1 MNIASKTRLSLR
13 KLFTALLAVG
23 PLAVLPSPVWAVIPT
38 SSSFTTT
45 SGTVSLSSS
54 GTTVNIN
61 FSDKAIL
68 TWGVGTAATQAA
80 GGIANGATNFNVGA
94 TETWNFA
101 STGSVL
107 NKVSKGTG
115 TDAAVINGALLGSS
129 AKVFILADGGIVI
142 GNGAQLN
149 TQNLVLSTVPELAD
163 AIFLSLGDLAYSGG
177 SATGGITFG
186 GAVSIGGNLTATGS
200 SFTTAGAS
208 ITAAGDVVLRSL
220 GNTTGIALPTTT
232 VNGNLSVSTVN
243 GAITQPLGT
252 TVSVGAVAGT
262 QTATLNAGTA
272 DITLGEN
279 TNNFDRVALTG
290 GNVTLRDANIVT
302 VGASSV
308 AGDLTMKVGGLPSQT
323 GIATDGALVVTGNV
337 NLDSSSSALSGITI
351 ANNSSIGGYFSART
365 SGGSVS
371 ATTVGNLTV
380 GNITN
385 NATATPIGGGSY
397 AAATATAAIDG
408 AGAITIAAS
417 NFNAGAP
424 SAPNVSSAGP
434 AISFSSPSA
443 SVTFNATQNT
453 SIIGAGG
460 FGAGMT
466 VTAANSGSGYTG
478 ANAPT
483 VSVIGGGGTGAVAT
497 ITPNAGGDGIASV
510 TITGGTGYTT
520 APTVVITSA
529 KDATAAAATG
539 VAVVNTEGRMV
550 GIQITS
556 NGSGYGTTAPSITI
570 GGGNATTG
578 GVTINASGVVVT
590 KAVGSASS
598 TTGITSDRNV
608 SIRGTSIENQA
619 RVIIANA
626 NYTTTMASSNG
637 SIVLNSTVNSGRVS
651 LSATGGDL
659 SQTATGI
666 ITTSNTSASSFS
678 AIGYNITLDQ
688 SNSLSAGSFNV
699 TAGNATVKSANNFT
713 LGTANVT
720 GNLTVLGSLNKNL
733 TLGSGTGGDAT
744 RTTVGGVLTVTA
756 LGNGTITDNND
767 SALTATGGM
776 VLSSGSGDIVLDA
789 ATFPGAFTPSVQSG
803 AISASTT
810 GNVTLTETTTLNLG
824 NITAGNLTA
833 ASASGSIVDSGS
845 IRVDSGTATFT
856 VSGNNNVVLDTPV
869 AAATL
874 TTAATESRIG
884 KIALN
889 GGLDNSITNL
899 NGAVEVTS
907 ILGANGTTTIGT
919 ASGLT
924 TANAPI
930 TLGSI
935 TTGNLSVNAGGYINV
950 AGFSTISGNLSLT
963 AAGVIADAG
972 TLAPTNTWIAPVVT
986 VNENTGRLTAIASNS
1001 SSTVGMVTFATAPT
1015 VTVAGNGV
1023 GGVAPATAATVT
1035 ATLNAAGQITG
1046 FNVTNSASNGSYT
1059 NGVAGAGLPTVTI
1072 TGATNTSVVQ
1082 TANGALK
1089 VGGTTTLATAGNAV
1103 LYRNNDFNNVV
1114 LASPTGSAIINDINN
1129 VSVSG
1134 TAGAV
1139 VSVTAGSN
1147 GTVSATSPANIGS
1160 QLTEAGTW
1168 GVTLGNL
1175 NVGSISAIASNG
1187 GAGNSGRIAQST
1199 GSTIF
1204 SFGTSSFQTTNNTI
1218 TVANAGNSFGR
1229 VVLNSG
1235 GGGITL
1241 VEDGSI
1247 RLGSLSSGNATVSLT
1262 SRTGSIIE
1270 DNNVGAGNTTLSTGS
1285 AGNVTLSAA
1294 NGSILLGNTT
1304 QVGQSTTG
1312 GFTARVNASAP
1323 AGQVALISSGNLSLG
1338 TIDANSLTV
1347 TAAGELT
1354 QAAAAKVFG
1363 TTSFTS
1369 TTGNIAVTNTG
1380 NNFGRVFV
1388 AGNAGISIVE
1398 SGTLNLGRVTMP
1410 AAATGNFSATSVNGD
1425 IIDTGLSNVRPG
1437 GTVGGAGTGVVSLT
1451 ASNGNITLDDPTTE
1465 FPTSGGVVFNAKN
1478 VTLAPLG
1485 GATLVLGAA
1494 NQTASAANL
1503 TVTSATGSISNA
1515 GAVKVTGD
1523 ASFQTGTGNI
1533 DLTNSGNAFGTVRFA
1548 GAVVSITEADDI
1560 ALASGSSATG
1570 AATFNS
1576 VGGSISI
1583 VNKGGTINLNST
1595 GLFTASGNI
1604 TLAKLIQANGTITV
1618 SAPGT
1623 KDLSALSLAGDLAG
1637 KAPTNIGTGTYLPP
1651 SP

>member
-54 GTTVNIN
+54 GSTVNVN

-68 TWGVGTAATQAA
+68 TWGTTA
-80 GGIANGATNFNVGA
+80 GATNFNVGVG
-94 TETWNFA
+94 ETWNFA

-142 GNGAQLN
+142 GANAQLN

-177 SATGGITFG
+177 TASGGITFG
-186 GAVSIGGNLTATGS
+186 SGVSIGGNLTATAS
-200 SFTTAGAS
+200 SFTTTGAS

-220 GNTTGIALPTTT
+220 GNTTGLVLPTTT

-243 GAITQPLGT
+243 GAITQAGA
-252 TVSVGAVAGT
+252 VSVGAVTGT

-272 DITLGEN
+272 DITLATL
-279 TNNFDRVALTG
+279 TNNFDRVVLTG
-290 GNVTLRDANIVT
+290 GNVTVNDANIIT
-302 VGASSV
+302 VGASAV
-308 AGDLTMKVGGLPSQT
+308 AGNLSMKVGGLPSQA

-351 ANNSSIGGYFSART
+351 ANNSSIGGYLSAKT

-434 AISFSSPSA
+434 AITFSSPTA

-460 FGAGMT
+460 FGTGMT

-478 ANAPT
+478 LNAGS
-483 VSVIGGGGTGAVAT
+483 VSIIGGGGSGATAT
-497 ITPNAGGDGIASV
+497 ITPNGAGDGIASV

-520 APTVVITSA
+520 APTVFITSA
-529 KDATAAAATG
+529 KDATAVAATG
-539 VAVVNTEGRMV
+539 TAVVNTEGRMV
-550 GIQITS
+550 GITVTS
-556 NGSGYGTTAPSITI
+556 NGTGYGATAPTITI

-578 GVTINASGVVVT
+578 GVTINASGAVVT
-590 KAVGSASS
+590 QAVGAASS

-608 SIRGTSIENQA
+608 NIRGTSIENQA
-619 RVIIANA
+619 RVLIN
-626 NYTTTMASSNG
+626 NSQYTTTMASTNG
-637 SIVLNSTVNSGRVS
+637 TILLNSTVRSGRVS
-651 LSATGGDL
+651 LTATGGNL
-659 SQTATGI
+659 SQTAAGI
-666 ITTSNTSASSFS
+666 ITTNNTSASSFN
-678 AIGYNITLDQ
+678 AVGFDVTLNQAND
-688 SNSLSAGSFNV
+688 LSGGTFNV
-699 TAGNATVKSANNFT
+699 SAGNATLASINNFT

-776 VLSSGSGDIVLDA
+776 VLSSVSGDIVLDA

-845 IRVDSGTATFT
+845 IRVDAGTATFT

-874 TTAATESRIG
+874 TTAPTESRIG

-930 TLGSI
+930 TLGNI

-972 TLAPTNTWIAPVVT
+972 TLAPTNTWIAPVVA
-986 VNENTGRLTAIASNS
+986 VNEVTGRLTGISSNS

-1015 VTVAGNGV
+1015 VTVVGNGV
-1023 GGVAPATAATVT
+1023 GGVAPTTAATVT

-1082 TANGALK
+1082 TSNGALK

-1114 LASPTGSAIINDINN
+1114 LASPTGGAIINDINN

-1134 TAGAV
+1134 TAGTA
-1139 VSVTAGSN
+1139 VSVTAGSS
-1147 GTVSATSPANIGS
+1147 GTVATGSPANIGS
-1160 QLTEAGTW
+1160 QLSEAGTW

-1175 NVGSISAIASNG
+1175 NVGSIFATATNG

-1199 GSTIF
+1199 GSSIF
-1204 SFGTSSFQTTNNTI
+1204 SFGTSSFTTSNNSI

-1229 VVLNSG
+1229 VQLTSG
-1235 GGGITL
+1235 GGAITFA
-1241 VEDGSI
+1241 EDGSI
-1247 RLGSLSSGNATVSLT
+1247 RLGNLSSGNATVSLT

-1270 DNNVGAGNTTLSTGS
+1270 DNNTGAGNTTLSTGS

-1304 QVGQSTTG
+1304 QTGQSTTG

-1347 TAAGELT
+1347 ATTGLTGEIT
-1354 QAAAAKVFG
+1354 QAAAAKVYG
-1363 TTSFTS
+1363 TTSFTAAS
-1369 TTGNIAVTNTG
+1369 GNIAVTNTG

-1398 SGTLNLGRVTMP
+1398 NGTLNLGRVTMP

-1503 TVTSATGSISNA
+1503 TVTSATGSIGNA
-1515 GAVKVTGD
+1515 GAVKVTSD

-1533 DLTNSGNAFGTVRFA
+1533 DLTNSGNAFGSVRFA

-1576 VGGSISI
+1576 VGGSIAI